1 MTARTAAALSSA
13 ALVLVVSGCTSFYE
27 IPIETPI
34 QPKMDVTPFQ
44 RVFIAGFIAGGSEDV
59 DANLETVRLLRSQL
73 RSKSPL
79 RVIEADVLPLVDLA
93 REQAAPEGG
102 AVPSLP
108 AQGPPQAPAPPTG
121 ERAPA
126 GGTADSAAPA
136 EPTAGGAA
144 GEPAPAPGS
153 ATGGSAPAASAPSG
167 GASAGA
173 ATQRTARSASSGQD
187 RAAADPQQ
195 TGRIRDEK
203 DLEPL
208 EGIFANVD
216 YWKKLGE
223 EYQNPLIVTGTVL
236 FTPHARSGFVQREQ
250 EYYDSFGRRRV
261 VPVRTYMER
270 KGFILRP
277 KFIFIDGRTGTTIYS
292 ESFREEVLYS
302 PQQSTPALS
311 SYFELMDRLIPSFL
325 STLSTQK
332 IKGSRIL
339 LK

>member
-79 RVIEADVLPLVDLA
+79 RVIEADVLPLVELA
-93 REQAAPEGG
+93 REQAAPDPG

-108 AQGPPQAPAPPTG
+108 SAAPAGGGQTLGAAPGAQTEGQSTGEQTSGVGGGDRPPAAAGGERSQGAASG

-126 GGTADSAAPA
+126 NQPR
-136 EPTAGGAA
+136 P
-144 GEPAPAPGS
+144 
-153 ATGGSAPAASAPSG
+153 
-167 GASAGA
+167 
-173 ATQRTARSASSGQD
+173 
-187 RAAADPQQ
+187 AADPQH
-195 TGRIRDEK
+195 TVRIKDEK

-277 KFIFIDGRTGTTIYS
+277 KFIFIDGRTGATMYS
-292 ESFREEVLYS
+292 ESYREEILYNA
-302 PQQSTPALS
+302 QQNTPALS
-311 SYFELMDRLIPSFL
+311 SYFELMDKLIPSFL
-325 STLSTQK
+325 STLSTQR